1 MELLIANWPM
11 CLCFLLGIGMLVLE
25 AFLPGFGLPGV
36 SGILLEA
43 AAVFLC
49 WNAMGPGAAV
59 GMLLI
64 AVALLAIAVSMS
76 LRSAAKGRLS
86 RSSLVLNQTESQENG
101 YSANEDM
108 SSFVGLTGE
117 AVTPLRP
124 TGMATF
130 DSVKLNVV
138 SDGEFIEKGTAVTIV
153 SAEGSRILVRPA
165 R

>member
-1 MELLIANWPM
+1 M
-11 CLCFLLGIGMLVLE
+11 
-25 AFLPGFGLPGV
+25 
-36 SGILLEA
+36 
-43 AAVFLC
+43 AVALC
-49 WNAMGPGAAV
+49 WSRLGASAAL

-86 RSSLVLNQTESQENG
+86 RSRLVLNDTESQENG

-108 SSFVGLTGE
+108 STFVVMVGE

-124 TGMATF
+124 TGMAAF

-138 SDGEFIEKGTAVTIV
+138 TDGEFIEQGARVAIV
-153 SAEGSRILVRPA
+153 KAEGSRILVRPA
-165 R
+165 AK